1 MRLLLPFER
10 GRPLLQ
16 LSSDASTPAV
26 DSDLSQPKKRKSK
39 SNESEYNQSIAFD
52 DSLTASSTQA
62 SISCSRHR
70 RLPAPVHERW
80 MKVSLTTNSRMLGTI
95 SFRGITPVERP
106 SSSLFLNL
114 VERQKRSP
122 ERPRLFQGKEG
133 DRMRDGVPA
142 EWKGHPWGQLCKTQ
156 STKKWDGKTT
166 KKITRNPAQSEWREN
181 PCALEGSEAVRTL
194 IDK

>member
-1 MRLLLPFER
+1 MQDLLPYET
-10 GRPLLQ
+10 L
-16 LSSDASTPAV
+16 ASLRQTPTSIV
-26 DSDLSQPKKRKSK
+26 ICFLILDSDLSQQKK
-39 SNESEYNQSIAFD
+39 ENQNQTNPNIPF
-52 DSLTASSTQA
+52 SLTASSTQA

-106 SSSLFLNL
+106 SCSLFMNL
-114 VERQKRSP
+114 GERQKISP

-142 EWKGHPWGQLCKTQ
+142 EWNGHPWGQLCKT
-156 STKKWDGKTT
+156 
-166 KKITRNPAQSEWREN
+166 
-181 PCALEGSEAVRTL
+181 
-194 IDK
+194 

>member
-1 MRLLLPFER
+1 MWHSLIAFIDNKTLFLIGIGLCRISFPMRLLLPFER

-16 LSSDASTPAV
+16 LSSDDSSPAV
-26 DSDLSQPKKRKSK
+26 DSDLSQPKKIKEK

-95 SFRGITPVERP
+95 SFGESLPSRGPLPPFFWIWERGKREVQRDLD
-106 SSSLFLNL
+106 SFRERREIECEMESLPNGMDILGDSCVRLNL
-114 VERQKRSP
+114 P
-122 ERPRLFQGKEG
+122 
-133 DRMRDGVPA
+133 
-142 EWKGHPWGQLCKTQ
+142 
-156 STKKWDGKTT
+156 
-166 KKITRNPAQSEWREN
+166 
-181 PCALEGSEAVRTL
+181 
-194 IDK
+194 

>member
-80 MKVSLTTNSRMLGTI
+80 MKVSLTMNSRMLGTI
-95 SFRGITPVERP
+95 SSRGITPVERP

-122 ERPRLFQGKEG
+122 GRPRLFQGKEG

-142 EWKGHPWGQLCKTQ
+142 EWNGHPWGQLCKT
-156 STKKWDGKTT
+156 
-166 KKITRNPAQSEWREN
+166 
-181 PCALEGSEAVRTL
+181 
-194 IDK
+194 